1 MNLINKEVILKSY
14 IKYWNRDIKLL
25 YTNYKNKE
33 NICIIIESPDPK
45 ENEEGPIAV
54 ATTWIP
60 GLAKDEVAIKDYS
73 ENEGVEKTLRHAN
86 IIGQIPLR
94 TVKSGFVN
102 VNIYKLTENYEQ
114 KTM

>member
-1 MNLINKEVILKSY
+1 MKSY
-14 IKYWNRDIKLL
+14 MRYWNRDIELL
-25 YTNYKNKE
+25 YTSYKGNV
-33 NICIIIESPDPK
+33 CIVIESPDPK

-54 ATTWIP
+54 ATMWIP

-86 IIGQIPLR
+86 VIEQKPLR

-102 VNIYKLTENYEQ
+102 VNIYRLTKNYEQ
-114 KTM
+114 I